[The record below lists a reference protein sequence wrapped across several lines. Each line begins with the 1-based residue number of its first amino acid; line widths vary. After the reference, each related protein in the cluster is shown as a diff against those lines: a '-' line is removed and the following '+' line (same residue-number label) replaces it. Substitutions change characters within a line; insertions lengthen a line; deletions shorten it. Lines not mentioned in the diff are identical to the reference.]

1 MDDWPIIPDDAVDW
15 FRTAFSEANRVTTER
30 LDNVPNIRETTLDD
44 TLIDALIDYSAP
56 RLLGSGAI
64 VRMEIH
70 NIGGLRRVS
79 RWETADIAVLVSV
92 HRGDGLIAQK
102 IGLLQSKRLY
112 PERGHVDDEDSFE
125 FRLGMN
131 RFLYPEPKL
140 SLSSLSTRFRFS
152 TRSRYQALT
161 QSTDQIDQIARF
173 NSRLSDAIYY
183 LFFNPSVVPL
193 AVEYPLTAR
202 RRIDRPTLGCRVYR
216 ADTIEDAVKKLR
228 GHQGPMLQTLEAAGQ
243 SSNWRL
249 EYWAA
254 DLLLKC
260 KVGAR
265 LDSSSSELA
274 DSILYRRSGPIG
286 AAVSASIHLPDER

>member
-1 MDDWPIIPDDAVDW
+1 MDEWPIIPDDAVDW
-15 FRTAFSEANRVTTER
+15 FRIAFSEANRVTTER

-56 RLLGSGAI
+56 RQLGSGAI

-92 HRGDGLIAQK
+92 HRGGGLVAQK

-112 PERGHVDDEDSFE
+112 PERGHVDDEDAFE
-125 FRLGMN
+125 FQLGMN

-140 SLSSLSTRFRFS
+140 ALSSLRTSFRFS
-152 TRSRYQALT
+152 RRSRYQALT
-161 QSTDQIDQIARF
+161 KSTDQIDQIARF

-183 LFFNPSVVPL
+183 LFFNPSAVPL

-202 RRIDRPTLGCRVYR
+202 RRIDTPTLGCRVYK
-216 ADTIEDAVKKLR
+216 AATIEEAVNRLR
-228 GHQGPMLQTLEAAGQ
+228 GTQGPMLQTLEAAGQ

-249 EYWAA
+249 EHWAA

-265 LDSSSSELA
+265 LDSNSFELA

-286 AAVSASIHLPDER
+286 AAVSASIHLPADR